1 MFYLFFWRIS
11 DTDFQKT
18 IPETLY
24 FCHFFLHN
32 QYGGNM
38 NCNTDRGC
46 IFLKLCLFT
55 LLVLSLSLELYGQ
68 ENTGENSSPD
78 KNSGIEEDGQGGAYY
93 TIQKGDTLWDL
104 SRKFLNSPW
113 HWPELWEVN
122 SDVPIP
128 NPHLIY
134 PGQKIRLFRKGE
146 VPPVFPKEKTVTES
160 ETVPDTEIIPLT
172 EPETEDIETDDG
184 SPHFVFSPINQVG
197 FIRKEPVSPSAVI
210 FMEKDD
216 KQMISKGDTVFLRES
231 SEGSLVLGKL
241 YTVYRTSVPLHDE
254 QGKERIG
261 IQHLMLGV
269 VEIVQDEP
277 DFQIGKVVHSFRNI
291 RVDDM
296 LMPYTE
302 RHPKIPLRSSQE
314 GISGKILAS
323 EDHKTMMG
331 EHDIAF
337 INKGSLDG
345 LAPGQQ
351 YRIYEEEVFVS
362 GSGDTEKIV
371 RTPMDFG
378 TVLVLLAEESVSTVL
393 IIRSQKNIHPGEL
406 VRSPVE

>member
-1 MFYLFFWRIS
+1 
-11 DTDFQKT
+11 
-18 IPETLY
+18 
-24 FCHFFLHN
+24 
-32 QYGGNM
+32 M

-46 IFLKLCLFT
+46 TFLKLCLFT

-197 FIRKEPVSPSAVI
+197 FIRKESVSPSAVI

-231 SEGSLVLGKL
+231 SEGSMVLGKL
-241 YTVYRTSVPLHDE
+241 YTVYRTSVTLHDE
-254 QGKERIG
+254 QSKERIG

>member
-1 MFYLFFWRIS
+1 MFYLFFLGIS

-241 YTVYRTSVPLHDE
+241 YTVYRTSVTLHDE
-254 QGKERIG
+254 QSKERIG

-406 VRSPVE
+406 VRSPVD

>member
-1 MFYLFFWRIS
+1 
-11 DTDFQKT
+11 
-18 IPETLY
+18 
-24 FCHFFLHN
+24 
-32 QYGGNM
+32 M

-241 YTVYRTSVPLHDE
+241 YTVYRTSVTLHDE
-254 QGKERIG
+254 QSKERIG

-406 VRSPVE
+406 VRSPVD

>member
-1 MFYLFFWRIS
+1 
-11 DTDFQKT
+11 
-18 IPETLY
+18 
-24 FCHFFLHN
+24 
-32 QYGGNM
+32 M